1 MNKNSIYKNRAILKL
16 SDLLVS
22 QIAAGEIIDR
32 PSSIVKELLE
42 NSIDAKSTSIEIYLD
57 GGGIKQITVIDD
69 GQGISK
75 KDLAMAMTRHATS
88 KIYNLEELNS
98 TLSLGFRG
106 EALASISSI
115 SDLTIISRIN
125 KSQNAWQINSITQK
139 ILPALGLPGTT
150 IKVQQIFDNIP
161 ARRKFLKSEGTEWL
175 HCLSMIEKIA
185 ISHPNICFKIF
196 HNKKLQ
202 KQWVKN
208 EPFSRIKDV
217 FGKKITD
224 PCLKINQSSN
234 DITIRGIISQSTNT
248 NLKAHYQYLYVNDR
262 YVQDRIVNH
271 AIKSAYQDISHHNS
285 KLSFIIFIY
294 INPNLIDVNIHP
306 QKNEVKFRD
315 SNAIYKFIR
324 TVINKTISSN
334 RNQIVSRPLEEKII
348 ENTVDNNYKQINM
361 DYSVFNNINNNVFE
375 SNSKGQQSQIKQN
388 NNNNNNNEYPLG
400 LAIAQIHGIYILSQ
414 NKDGLVI
421 IDAHAAHER
430 IVYENL
436 KKSFANRSIQTQ
448 TLMSPLEI
456 EIKEEF
462 IEIADNH
469 KSDLLSFGFD
479 ISCNIE
485 NSSISIKHIPSIIKL
500 NNIEETLLNIFDEIN
515 LTGQSCSI
523 LENHYKILATI
534 ACHSSIRANRILN
547 LEEMNSLLRQ
557 MELTEKSDY
566 CNHGRPTWVQFSIK
580 QIDKFFLRGK

>member
-1 MNKNSIYKNRAILKL
+1 MNKNLIYKNRAIIKL

-32 PSSIVKELLE
+32 PSSIVKELIE

-57 GGGIKQITVIDD
+57 GGGIKQIIVIDN

-115 SDLTIISRIN
+115 SDLTIISRTN
-125 KSQNAWQINSITQK
+125 KEPNAWQINSRTQK
-139 ILPALGLPGTT
+139 ILPSLGLEGTT

-175 HCLSMIEKIA
+175 HCLSIIEKIA
-185 ISHPNICFKIF
+185 ISHPHICFKIF

-202 KQWVKN
+202 KHWVTN
-208 EPFSRIKDV
+208 ETYSRIKDV

-224 PCLKINQSSN
+224 TYLKIYQSNN
-234 DITIRGIISQSTNT
+234 DITIKGILSQSFDNQ
-248 NLKAHYQYLYVNDR
+248 LKLQYQYLYVNDR
-262 YVQDRIVNH
+262 YVQDRIINH
-271 AIKSAYQDISHHNS
+271 AIKSACQDISHNHS
-285 KLSFIIFIY
+285 KLSFILFIY
-294 INPNLIDVNIHP
+294 IDPNLIDVNIHP

-315 SNAIYKFIR
+315 SNAIYKFIKN
-324 TVINKTISSN
+324 VINKTISENS
-334 RNQIVSRPLEEKII
+334 NQIISRPLEKKVI
-348 ENTVDNNYKQINM
+348 ENTAENNYKQINM
-361 DYSVFNNINNNVFE
+361 DYSVFKNINNNILE
-375 SNSKGQQSQIKQN
+375 NHSKTQQSQIKQDN
-388 NNNNNNNEYPLG
+388 KEYPLG
-400 LAIAQIHGIYILSQ
+400 LAIAQIQGIYILSQ
-414 NKDGLVI
+414 NKHGLII

-436 KKSFANRSIQTQ
+436 KKLFANHSIQIQ
-448 TLMSPLEI
+448 KLISPINI
-456 EIKEEF
+456 EVKAEF
-462 IEIADNH
+462 IEIVKNH
-469 KSDLLSFGFD
+469 KCELLNLGFD
-479 ISCNIE
+479 IDCNIE

-500 NNIEETLLNIFDEIN
+500 NNLEEILLDILNEIN
-515 LTGQSCSI
+515 LIGHSCSI
-523 LENHYKILATI
+523 LENHHKILATI
-534 ACHSSIRANRILN
+534 ACHSSIRANRILTV
-547 LEEMNSLLRQ
+547 EEMNSLLRQ

-566 CNHGRPTWVQFSIK
+566 CNHGRPTWIQLSIK

>member
-1 MNKNSIYKNRAILKL
+1 MNKNLIYKNRAILKL

-42 NSIDAKSTSIEIYLD
+42 NSIDAKSTSIEIYID
-57 GGGIKQITVIDD
+57 GGGIKQIIVIDN

-75 KDLAMAMTRHATS
+75 QDLAMAITRHATS

-115 SDLTIISRIN
+115 SDLTIISRTI
-125 KSQNAWQINSITQK
+125 KSQNAWQINSKTQK

-175 HCLSMIEKIA
+175 HCLSIIEKIA
-185 ISHPNICFKIF
+185 ISHPQICFKIF

-202 KQWVKN
+202 KQWMAN
-208 EPFSRIKDV
+208 DTYSRIKDI
-217 FGKKITD
+217 FGKKISDTY
-224 PCLKINQSSN
+224 LKIDQSSN
-234 DITIRGIISQSTNT
+234 DIRIRGIISQSIDNQ
-248 NLKAHYQYLYVNDR
+248 LKSHYQYLYVNDR

-271 AIKSAYQDISHHNS
+271 AIKSAYQDILHHNS

-324 TVINKTISSN
+324 TVINKTISNNS
-334 RNQIVSRPLEEKII
+334 NQIISKQIEDEII
-348 ENTVDNNYKQINM
+348 ENIVEDNYKQVNIE
-361 DYSVFNNINNNVFE
+361 YSAFKNTNNNNIFE
-375 SNSKGQQSQIKQN
+375 NNSKTQQSQIKQN
-388 NNNNNNNEYPLG
+388 NKEYPLG

-414 NKDGLVI
+414 NKNGLII

-430 IVYENL
+430 IIYEKL
-436 KKSFANRSIQTQ
+436 KKSFVNHSIQIQ
-448 TLMSPLEI
+448 KLISPINI
-456 EIKEEF
+456 EVKEEF
-462 IEIADNH
+462 LEIVKNH
-469 KSDLLSFGFD
+469 QSDLLSLGFD
-479 ISCNIE
+479 ISCNIAK
-485 NSSISIKHIPSIIKL
+485 SYISIKHIPSIIKL
-500 NNIEETLLNIFDEIN
+500 NNLEEVLLNIFNEIN
-515 LTGQSCSI
+515 LIGQSCSI
-523 LENHYKILATI
+523 LENYNKILATI
-534 ACHSSIRANRILN
+534 ACHCSIRANRILN

-566 CNHGRPTWVQFSIK
+566 CNHGRPTWVQLSIK